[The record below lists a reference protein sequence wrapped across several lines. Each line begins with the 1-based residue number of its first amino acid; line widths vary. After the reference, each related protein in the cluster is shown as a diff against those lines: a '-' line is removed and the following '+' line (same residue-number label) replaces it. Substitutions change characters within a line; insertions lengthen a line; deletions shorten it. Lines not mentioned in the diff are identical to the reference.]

1 MSRIAATVGSLV
13 PPSALPGNSPSK
25 GEIDLGWT
33 ARTYTTLVTAV
44 PDMFP
49 TLCAWMGFSGGHD
62 AISPLEGEMPGRAEG
77 GNPRH
82 NLRTAK

>member
-1 MSRIAATVGSLV
+1 MSHIAATVGSLV
-13 PPSALPGNSPSK
+13 PPSAL
-25 GEIDLGWT
+25 GWT
-33 ARTYTTLVTAV
+33 ARSYTTLVTAV

-49 TLCAWMGFSGGHD
+49 NLCAWMGFSGGHD